1 MVLEHLQRQDS
12 IITFPGTYVKSPLEI
27 KKRGSM
33 HCTMNLSL
41 PEHTGLRASP
51 FGNWKSGYAPGNS
64 DRRGDLLETFVPA

>member
-41 PEHTGLRASP
+41 PEHTGLRVP
-51 FGNWKSGYAPGNS
+51 LWK
-64 DRRGDLLETFVPA
+64 LEIWLCAGK